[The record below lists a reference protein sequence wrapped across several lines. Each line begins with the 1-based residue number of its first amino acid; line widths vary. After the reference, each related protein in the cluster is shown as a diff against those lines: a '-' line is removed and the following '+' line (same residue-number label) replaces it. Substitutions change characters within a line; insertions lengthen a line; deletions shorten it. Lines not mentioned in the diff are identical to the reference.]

1 MGELAATTR
10 AFAGR
15 VPRSR
20 VASAEVLVPVGA
32 GLLVLTVGAKY
43 GGYYPTVWGWTGTVL
58 AWVAAMVLLL
68 ATPRLSRLEVA
79 TLALLTA
86 YVGWVA
92 LSRLWSE
99 APGHTI
105 SEVQRDVIYPLAL
118 LIALVL
124 LRRAAVASFVTAVAV
139 AIDLLALY
147 GLVTRLF
154 PERLGTFD
162 SVAAYRLSTPVEY
175 WNTLGIITAMGIV
188 LTLGIAARGEPV
200 ARVLAAV
207 ALVGL
212 GPTLYFTFSRGSVV
226 ALALGLA
233 ALVVVDTRRLQL
245 TVAGAAFLSLPL
257 VATWQSTHYDAL
269 TTTAA
274 PLAAASRDGHQLAT
288 LLAVLAVGA
297 AVIAAAFT
305 LVERRWRP
313 SSQLRR
319 GYAIAVSGLAV
330 LVAVAVIGH
339 FGGPVT
345 MVRDAVDSFRGPPVG
360 TSQAGVNL
368 TNRFSS
374 LSSNGRI
381 SLWSAAWDDFERNRV
396 VGAGAGSFEWYWA
409 KHQPTGGKA
418 RDAHSL
424 YAETLAELGVVGF
437 VLIVSALALPLVAV
451 VRARRRPLM
460 SFAAA
465 AYFTFIAH
473 LGADWDWEM
482 PVVIL
487 SGLMCAAA
495 LLAAARQ
502 TDEPVELH
510 PWGRGAAVAVVALIG
525 VFAFTAMIGSNALA
539 EARDSDT
546 AGNLPKAEAAAR
558 KATDWTPW
566 SAEPW
571 KELGNIQRQLGKLR
585 AARVSYREAIDREPL
600 DYDAWLGLG
609 YVTKGAQQRH
619 AFATARRLYP
629 FNAVN
634 PPPAGKRG

>member
-10 AFAGR
+10 AFAAR

-20 VASAEVLVPVGA
+20 VASTEVLVPVGA

-68 ATPRLSRLEVA
+68 AAPRLSRLEVA
-79 TLALLTA
+79 ALAALTA
-86 YVGWVA
+86 YVGWVG
-92 LSRLWSE
+92 LSRFWSE

-105 SEVQRDVIYPLAL
+105 SEVQRDIIYPLAL
-118 LIALVL
+118 LVALVL

-139 AIDLLALY
+139 AVDLLALY

-162 SVAAYRLSTPVEY
+162 SVAAYRLATPFGY
-175 WNTLGIITAMGIV
+175 WNTLGIVTAMGIV
-188 LTLGIAARGEPV
+188 LTFGLAARGGLV
-200 ARVLAAV
+200 TRVLAAV

-212 GPTLYFTFSRGSVV
+212 APTLYFTFSRGAVV

-233 ALVVVDTRRLQL
+233 ALVVVDNRRLQL
-245 TVAGAAFLSLPL
+245 TVAAAAFLSLPAL
-257 VATWQSTHYDAL
+257 ITWQSTHYEAL

-274 PLAAASRDGHQLAT
+274 PIEAASRDGHRLAA
-288 LLAVLAVGA
+288 LLALVALGA
-297 AVIAAAFT
+297 AGIAVAFT

-313 SSQLRR
+313 GTYVRR
-319 GYAIAVSGLAV
+319 GYAIAVSGLAI
-330 LVAVAVIGH
+330 LAAVGVMAH
-339 FGGPVT
+339 FGGPVK
-345 MVRDAVDSFRGPPVG
+345 MVDDAVDSFRGPPVG
-360 TSQAGVNL
+360 TNQAGSNI
-368 TNRFSS
+368 TSRFSS

-381 SLWSAAWDDFERNRV
+381 TLWSQAWDDFQRNRV
-396 VGAGAGSFEWYWA
+396 AGAGAGSFEWWWA
-409 KHQPTGGKA
+409 RHQPTAGKA

-437 VLIVSALALPLVAV
+437 VLIVLALALPLLALI
-451 VRARRRPLM
+451 RARRRPLM

-465 AYFTFIAH
+465 AYVAFIAH

-482 PVVIL
+482 PIVIL
-487 SGLMCAAA
+487 PGLFCAAA
-495 LLAAARQ
+495 LLVAARR
-502 TDEPVELH
+502 TDEPVEFR
-510 PWGRGAAVAVVALIG
+510 PWARGAAVAVVALVG
-525 VFAFTAMIGSNALA
+525 VFAFTAMIGTNALA
-539 EARDSDT
+539 AARSADID
-546 AGNLPKAEAAAR
+546 GDLPKAATAAQ

-571 KELGNIQRQLGKLR
+571 IELGSVQRQQGKLR
-585 AARVSYREAIDREPL
+585 AARVSYRKAIDLEPL

-609 YVTKGAQQRH
+609 YVTRGGVQRH

-629 FNAVN
+629 FNPVN
-634 PPPAGKRG
+634 PPPPGKRG